1 MFIRR
6 VPILLILFL
15 SICFAGAALAQCE
28 EGEIAIEL
36 PCDPDHEETCLS
48 DETICVPDG
57 RPAYAVLVS
66 GYHQNYSFDMF
77 HWYNFAKCLIK
88 QDAYVHFAWWNNF
101 LYPWMA
107 RPLHDLSSEPGLPE
121 LIHEDVLGFIPI
133 LLPDDP
139 EDPEYIHKAIPA
151 NDFQFQAD
159 LEAFI
164 TQVRASNPHAA
175 IIIVGHSMGGDAVA
189 RFGAATGHD
198 IDLLAPIDPVGN
210 RSCTP
215 WDPAM
220 PDVFQC
226 QGLVQ
231 WTRFRATHEDWFI
244 LPDRRAFSSNVK
256 YLYHR
261 WQQEFV
267 PPLDYLCPPGGN
279 LLPCLSGYSYHDYT
293 FRMDPDTPA
302 GDINSGSTNVQ
313 SRVTTTMSLFIPFS
327 GVDGHGEIVGFQGFN
342 LLTMESNPLALRA
355 QSWPARE
362 DWETRISLMQSWDG
376 DSDYLDD
383 TDHAPT
389 NPGLCMVSGDLCTIF
404 ETVVNLPPI
413 ADAGPDQ
420 TLECASHDGALVTL
434 DGSGSSD
441 PNDDPLTFT
450 WVGPFGTVTGELVDV
465 VVPLGTHTIT
475 LTVDDGR
482 GKSDSDTVDITIV
495 DTTPPELSF
504 TLLPDFLWPPNHKMR
519 TITTTVD
526 VSDICDPNPSV
537 ELVSITSNEPGNG
550 QGDGNTR
557 NDIQDAD
564 FGTDDR
570 EFSLRAFFN
579 DTATTEIY
587 TVTYGAMDASGNAT
601 DATGEVTV
609 AHDRGNGRD
618 KTGNR
623 EKPGKR
629 GKRSKKNR

>member
-1 MFIRR
+1 MRIRHIYALLFSCLFIC
-6 VPILLILFL
+6 LG
-15 SICFAGAALAQCE
+15 GAALAQCD
-28 EGEIAIEL
+28 EGEIAIVL
-36 PCDPDHEETCLS
+36 PCDPEHDETCLS

-57 RPAYAVLVS
+57 RPAYAILVS

-77 HWYNFAKCLIK
+77 HWYNFANCLIK

-107 RPLHDLSSEPGLPE
+107 RPLHDLSSEPGLSD
-121 LIHEDVLGFIPI
+121 IVSADYLGFLPI
-133 LLPDDP
+133 IPDDP
-139 EDPEYIHKAIPA
+139 EDPLYIRKAIPN

-164 TQVRASNPHAA
+164 TQIRASNPHAA
-175 IIIVGHSMGGDAVA
+175 IILVGHSMGGDAVA

-215 WDPAM
+215 WDPVT
-220 PDVFQC
+220 PDVYQC
-226 QGLVQ
+226 QGLLQ
-231 WTRFRATHEDWFI
+231 WTRLRATHEDWFI
-244 LPDRRAFSSNVK
+244 LPDNREFGQNVK

-261 WQQEFV
+261 WQQEGPPPVDFLLPLP
-267 PPLDYLCPPGGN
+267 PPLDSYYLFEYQGTRVFG
-279 LLPCLSGYSYHDYT
+279 
-293 FRMDPDTPA
+293 
-302 GDINSGSTNVQ
+302 INQGSANVQ
-313 SRVTTTMSLFIPFS
+313 SKVVTPPGNIFDPITL
-327 GVDGHGEIVGFQGFN
+327 VDGHGEIVGFHGI
-342 LLTMESNPLALRA
+342 NPLALKA
-355 QSWPARE
+355 QNWPARE
-362 DWETRISLMQSWDG
+362 EVMDRVSLMQSWDA

-383 TDHAPT
+383 NNHAPT
-389 NPGLCMVSGDLCTIF
+389 DPGLCMVSGDLCTIF
-404 ETVVNLPPI
+404 NTVVNLPPT

-420 TLECASHDGALVTL
+420 ILECAGHDGTLVTL

-450 WVGPFGTVTGELVDV
+450 WTGPFGTLTGEIVDV
-465 VVPLGTHTIT
+465 VIPLGTYTIT

-504 TLLPDFLWPPNHKMR
+504 ALSPDFLWPPNHKMR
-519 TITTTVD
+519 TITATID
-526 VSDICDPNPSV
+526 VSDVCDPDPVV
-537 ELVSITSNEPGNG
+537 ELASITSNEPGNG
-550 QGDGNTR
+550 QGAGNTM

-570 EFSLRAFFN
+570 EFSLRA
-579 DTATTEIY
+579 ERSGRGEGRVY
-587 TVTYGAMDASGNAT
+587 TVTYGAMDASGNET

-609 AHDRGNGRD
+609 AHDRGENRV
-618 KTGNR
+618 KPGNR
-623 EKPGKR
+623 GKVGKR
-629 GKRSKKNR
+629 GKRGKKNR